1 MLKCIQVFFG
11 GNVASW
17 RQPDAASYA
26 GGLVAPIYPRRS
38 EALSHSSDK
47 FLSRR
52 EPTVGIYNFS
62 NSTSL
67 WGRTSLRRKITKRD
81 WACVVEKFHRFFLGG
96 AEGCQHI
103 FIITGCSFELEVDS
117 DWIIILAVNL
127 IYRSTQSNS
136 PNLCIYLFIV

>member
-1 MLKCIQVFFG
+1 MLKFIQFFFSG

-38 EALSHSSDK
+38 EALSHSSDE
-47 FLSRR
+47 FLSQR

-67 WGRTSLRRKITKRD
+67 
-81 WACVVEKFHRFFLGG
+81 
-96 AEGCQHI
+96 
-103 FIITGCSFELEVDS
+103 
-117 DWIIILAVNL
+117 
-127 IYRSTQSNS
+127 
-136 PNLCIYLFIV
+136 